1 MTKDTITDL
10 IRGEAVRRVAEVVGK
25 RALMFPVRI
34 LSEGV
39 VEPGSPV
46 VPLPYDLVPTRRFT
60 VEQIRDGVLS
70 HQEVHKAQNENN
82 LKGEEKRV
90 SEWNIILCL
99 LYFFVTLF
107 GVVIKGE

>member
-1 MTKDTITDL
+1 
-10 IRGEAVRRVAEVVGK
+10 
-25 RALMFPVRI
+25 
-34 LSEGV
+34 
-39 VEPGSPV
+39 
-46 VPLPYDLVPTRRFT
+46 

-70 HQEVHKAQNENN
+70 HEEAQKAQSENK

-90 SEWNIILCL
+90 SEWKIILCL